1 MLSPENARRCLER
14 YSSFLLLLSPPEPS
28 FVANPPPLE
37 ATNSTR
43 PVSLLSPS
51 LSLLS
56 PSLTPLSPPLYAH
69 SGNAPGSQSSASTV
83 VPYCASSTPAKASS
97 LSVRAGFRRAGEDC
111 SFALKWVPFSFRA
124 RNVVIFE
131 VRGGGGEPGGE
142 GGRSRFGWVGRVRLR
157 RRARWEVWGEPGGA
171 GAGSGEGEGSGRSG
185 RPVA

>member
-1 MLSPENARRCLER
+1 MLSPGKRSPLLWER

-51 LSLLS
+51 PLPPQPL
-56 PSLTPLSPPLYAH
+56 PSAPQPAPIRPLRKR
-69 SGNAPGSQSSASTV
+69 PG
-83 VPYCASSTPAKASS
+83 VPE
-97 LSVRAGFRRAGEDC
+97 LRVHRRAVLRVLPRRRRRAACLSGRGSGGRGEDC

-131 VRGGGGEPGGE
+131 ARGGGWGAGGRGGGGRGLGGLGGLGCG
-142 GGRSRFGWVGRVRLR
+142 GGRGGRCGKTVIR
-157 RRARWEVWGEPGGA
+157 
-171 GAGSGEGEGSGRSG
+171 
-185 RPVA
+185 